1 MQHRLTPVLRDLF
14 TPLAIKAPL
23 RSAFMAKGDPPSPW
37 KGALSGP
44 PNITR
49 GDYAHWPRGTLPTVG
64 APCPESGLR
73 PHNPRYVSCPRQ
85 RTFVR
90 CKVWLRHVVVPPPAL
105 VVRPK
110 RLALRCS
117 FPLWPAAHPSAPKG
131 LPEKQKQ
138 NRFRAI
144 RKEVVLA
151 CPVRVAACS
160 VRQGQALRVLRCAT
174 QP

>member
-1 MQHRLTPVLRDLF
+1 MCNTCLTQVLRCLF
-14 TPLAIKAPL
+14 TPTRRLGC
-23 RSAFMAKGDPPSPW
+23 AKTAVVAPPSPQR
-37 KGALSGP
+37 GALTRP
-44 PNITR
+44 ANITR

-131 LPEKQKQ
+131 LPRSKDQRQNQKGPVPCQ
-138 NRFRAI
+138 PERSC
-144 RKEVVLA
+144 A
-151 CPVRVAACS
+151 CLPGS
-160 VRQGQALRVLRCAT
+160 G
-174 QP
+174 